1 METPKNH
8 GNLPQ
13 TVVFVPNMIRCY
25 LYIRELTWADSLSSY
40 LSADRTEGFTEESHR
55 RIYRRITQKDLQ
67 KNHTEGFKNCE
78 GCQRPDYL

>member
-55 RIYRRITQKDLQ
+55 RITQKDLRIV
-67 KNHTEGFKNCE
+67 KAVNDRIIYKYI
-78 GCQRPDYL
+78 QR

>member
-25 LYIRELTWADSLSSY
+25 LYIRELTWADILSSY

-55 RIYRRITQKDLQ
+55 RI
-67 KNHTEGFKNCE
+67 
-78 GCQRPDYL
+78 